1 MRQWHQGKEGFMKV
15 TRIQDKYNPD
25 KVWMI
30 KRYLCGTFYV
40 NQEIKGQKFY
50 DRDRRMTT
58 GNRMLNIP
66 VKGGAE
72 LTEATMAAINSDG
85 YAVEATASAG
95 LLIAGCVQRYCD
107 NRNGADGEQTV
118 SVKRG
123 TFVWEND
130 GTIKETD
137 ILKKCYIKDEK
148 TVTITADGSSVA
160 GTILE
165 VDDDGVTVDITQ
177 V

>member
-1 MRQWHQGKEGFMKV
+1 MHG
-15 TRIQDKYNPD
+15 YSCC
-25 KVWMI
+25 
-30 KRYLCGTFYV
+30 LS
-40 NQEIKGQKFY
+40 
-50 DRDRRMTT
+50 MTS
-58 GNRMLNIP
+58 RL
-66 VKGGAE
+66 
-72 LTEATMAAINSDG
+72 
-85 YAVEATASAG
+85 
-95 LLIAGCVQRYCD
+95 
-107 NRNGADGEQTV
+107 ADTTV

-160 GTILE
+160 GIILE
-165 VDDDGVTVDITQ
+165 VDDDGVAVDMTQ

>member
-1 MRQWHQGKEGFMKV
+1 M
-15 TRIQDKYNPD
+15 
-25 KVWMI
+25 
-30 KRYLCGTFYV
+30 
-40 NQEIKGQKFY
+40 
-50 DRDRRMTT
+50 DRTGNERT

-72 LTEATMAAINSDG
+72 LTEATMAAINGDG
-85 YAVEATASAG
+85 YAAPAAASAG
-95 LLIAGCVQRYCD
+95 LKVAGCVQRYCD

-123 TFVWEND
+123 VFVWDND

-137 ILKKCYIKDEK
+137 ILKPCYVKDEW

-160 GTILE
+160 GIILE
-165 VDDDGVTVDITQ
+165 VADDGVTVDMIQQIITVEAAKPGTVTQ
-177 V
+177 EGE

>member
-1 MRQWHQGKEGFMKV
+1 M
-15 TRIQDKYNPD
+15 
-25 KVWMI
+25 
-30 KRYLCGTFYV
+30 
-40 NQEIKGQKFY
+40 
-50 DRDRRMTT
+50 DRTGNERT

-72 LTEATMAAINSDG
+72 LTEATMAAINGDG
-85 YAVEATASAG
+85 YAAPAAASAG
-95 LLIAGCVQRYCD
+95 LKGAGCVQRYCD

-123 TFVWEND
+123 VFVWDND

-137 ILKKCYIKDEK
+137 ILKPCYVKDER

-160 GTILE
+160 GIILE
-165 VDDDGVTVDITQ
+165 VADDGVTVDMIQQIITVEAAKPGTVTQ
-177 V
+177 EGE

>member
-1 MRQWHQGKEGFMKV
+1 M
-15 TRIQDKYNPD
+15 
-25 KVWMI
+25 
-30 KRYLCGTFYV
+30 
-40 NQEIKGQKFY
+40 
-50 DRDRRMTT
+50 DRTGNERT

-72 LTEATMAAINSDG
+72 LTEATMAAINGDG
-85 YAVEATASAG
+85 YAAPAAASAG
-95 LLIAGCVQRYCD
+95 LKVAGCVQRYCD

-123 TFVWEND
+123 VFVWGND

-137 ILKKCYIKDEK
+137 ILKPCYVKDER

-160 GTILE
+160 GIILE
-165 VDDDGVTVDITQ
+165 VADDGVTVDMIQQIITVEAAKPGTVTQ
-177 V
+177 EGE

>member
-1 MRQWHQGKEGFMKV
+1 M
-15 TRIQDKYNPD
+15 
-25 KVWMI
+25 
-30 KRYLCGTFYV
+30 
-40 NQEIKGQKFY
+40 
-50 DRDRRMTT
+50 DRTGNERT

-72 LTEATMAAINSDG
+72 LTEATMAAINGDG
-85 YAVEATASAG
+85 YAAPAAASAG
-95 LLIAGCVQRYCD
+95 LKVAGCVQRYCD

-123 TFVWEND
+123 VFVWDND

-137 ILKKCYIKDEK
+137 ILKPCYVKDER

-160 GTILE
+160 GIILE
-165 VDDDGVTVDITQ
+165 VADDGVTVDMTQQIITVEAAKPGTVTQ
-177 V
+177 EGE

>member
-1 MRQWHQGKEGFMKV
+1 M
-15 TRIQDKYNPD
+15 
-25 KVWMI
+25 
-30 KRYLCGTFYV
+30 
-40 NQEIKGQKFY
+40 
-50 DRDRRMTT
+50 DRTGNERT

-72 LTEATMAAINSDG
+72 LTEATMAAINGDG
-85 YAVEATASAG
+85 YAAPATASAG
-95 LLIAGCVQRYCD
+95 LKVAGCVQRYCD

-123 TFVWEND
+123 VFVWDND

-137 ILKKCYIKDEK
+137 ILKPCYVKDER

-160 GTILE
+160 GIILE
-165 VDDDGVTVDITQ
+165 VADDGVTVDMIQQIITVEAAKPGTVTQ
-177 V
+177 EGE

>member
-1 MRQWHQGKEGFMKV
+1 M
-15 TRIQDKYNPD
+15 
-25 KVWMI
+25 
-30 KRYLCGTFYV
+30 
-40 NQEIKGQKFY
+40 
-50 DRDRRMTT
+50 DRTGNERT

-72 LTEATMAAINSDG
+72 LTEATMAAINGDG
-85 YAVEATASAG
+85 YAAPAAASAG
-95 LLIAGCVQRYCD
+95 LKVAGCVQRYCD

-123 TFVWEND
+123 VFVWDND

-137 ILKKCYIKDEK
+137 ILKPCYVKDER

-160 GTILE
+160 GIILE
-165 VDDDGVTVDITQ
+165 VTDDGVTVDMIQQIITVEAAKPGTVTQ
-177 V
+177 EGE

>member
-1 MRQWHQGKEGFMKV
+1 M
-15 TRIQDKYNPD
+15 
-25 KVWMI
+25 
-30 KRYLCGTFYV
+30 
-40 NQEIKGQKFY
+40 
-50 DRDRRMTT
+50 DRTGNERT

-72 LTEATMAAINSDG
+72 LTEATMAAINGDG
-85 YAVEATASAG
+85 YAAPAAASAG
-95 LLIAGCVQRYCD
+95 LKVAGCVQRYCD

-123 TFVWEND
+123 VFVWDND

-137 ILKKCYIKDEK
+137 ILKPCYVKDER

-160 GTILE
+160 GIILE
-165 VDDDGVTVDITQ
+165 VADDGVTVDMIQQIVTVEAAKPGTVTQ
-177 V
+177 EGE

>member
-1 MRQWHQGKEGFMKV
+1 M
-15 TRIQDKYNPD
+15 
-25 KVWMI
+25 
-30 KRYLCGTFYV
+30 
-40 NQEIKGQKFY
+40 
-50 DRDRRMTT
+50 DRTGNERT

-66 VKGGAE
+66 VKAGVE
-72 LTEATMAAINSDG
+72 LNEATMAVINADG
-85 YAVEATASAG
+85 YAEQASAAEG
-95 LLIAGCVQRYCD
+95 VTVAGCVQRYCD
-107 NRNGADGEQTV
+107 NRNGADGEQSV

-123 TFVWEND
+123 TFVWDND

-137 ILKKCYIKDEK
+137 ILKKCYIKDEQ

-165 VDDDGVTVDITQ
+165 VAEDGVTVDMTQ

>member
-1 MRQWHQGKEGFMKV
+1 M
-15 TRIQDKYNPD
+15 
-25 KVWMI
+25 
-30 KRYLCGTFYV
+30 
-40 NQEIKGQKFY
+40 
-50 DRDRRMTT
+50 DRTGNERT

-72 LTEATMAAINSDG
+72 LTEATMAAINGDG
-85 YAVEATASAG
+85 YAAPAAASAG
-95 LLIAGCVQRYCD
+95 LKVAGCVQRSCD

-123 TFVWEND
+123 VFVWDND

-137 ILKKCYIKDEK
+137 ILKPCYVKDER

-160 GTILE
+160 GIILE
-165 VDDDGVTVDITQ
+165 VADDGVTVDMIQQIITVEAAKPGTVTQ
-177 V
+177 EGE

>member
-1 MRQWHQGKEGFMKV
+1 MNRAGNE
-15 TRIQDKYNPD
+15 R
-25 KVWMI
+25 
-30 KRYLCGTFYV
+30 
-40 NQEIKGQKFY
+40 
-50 DRDRRMTT
+50 T

-123 TFVWEND
+123 TFVWEN
-130 GTIKETD
+130 E
-137 ILKKCYIKDEK
+137 CYIKDEK